1 MKLAENK
8 RTVLV
13 GIFVL
18 VAILIFV
25 AGIFILG
32 GRQNRFERTIRL
44 QAVFEDVDGLR
55 KGNNVWFSG
64 VRVGT
69 VREINFFGASEV
81 EVVVQIQENV
91 QQYIRKDA
99 SVQLGSDGLIG
110 NRILTITGG
119 SPSAPVIQDGDR
131 LAVEKG
137 VSTEEMLASL
147 QENNA
152 NLVSITRN
160 LKDLSTG
167 LAQGEGTAGA
177 LLRDT
182 QMADNFRDV
191 VANLQQVS
199 MNTVQASN
207 ALNQFT
213 AKLNT
218 PGGLAGD
225 LLTDTV
231 VFNQL
236 RASAEQLQQTI
247 ASAEQVANNL
257 TEASTR
263 MTATDNTVGMLLND
277 EQFGNQVRSTM
288 RNLETSSEKL
298 DENLEAL
305 QHNILFRGFF
315 RKRAREEARNEQAAR
330 HSDTTQQNA
339 AAQNKAAARQ
349 KVSRSY

>member
-18 VAILIFV
+18 IAIGIFL

-32 GRQNRFERTIRL
+32 GRQNRFESTIRL

-69 VREINFFGASEV
+69 VREINFIGASQV
-81 EVVVQIQENV
+81 EVVLQIQENV
-91 QQYIRKDA
+91 RQFIRRDA
-99 SVQLGSDGLIG
+99 TVQLGSDGLIG
-110 NRILTITGG
+110 NRILTISGG
-119 SPSAPVIQDGDR
+119 SPAAPVIQDGDR

-137 VSTEEMLASL
+137 LSTEEMLASL
-147 QENNA
+147 QENNE
-152 NLVSITRN
+152 NLVAITRN
-160 LKDLSTG
+160 IRELSLS

-177 LLRDT
+177 LLRDA
-182 QMADNFRDV
+182 QMADNFRNV
-191 VANLQQVS
+191 VENMQRVS
-199 MNTVQASN
+199 NNTVQASN

-231 VFNQL
+231 VFNRL
-236 RASAEQLQQTI
+236 RTSAEQLQQTI
-247 ASAEQVANNL
+247 ASAEQVTQNL
-257 TEASTR
+257 TEASNR
-263 MTATDNTVGMLLND
+263 MTATDNTVGILLND
-277 EQFGNQVRSTM
+277 QQFGDQVRNTM

-315 RKRAREEARNEQAAR
+315 RRRARE
-330 HSDTTQQNA
+330 A
-339 AAQNKAAARQ
+339 AAQDDAARN
-349 KVSRSY
+349 Y